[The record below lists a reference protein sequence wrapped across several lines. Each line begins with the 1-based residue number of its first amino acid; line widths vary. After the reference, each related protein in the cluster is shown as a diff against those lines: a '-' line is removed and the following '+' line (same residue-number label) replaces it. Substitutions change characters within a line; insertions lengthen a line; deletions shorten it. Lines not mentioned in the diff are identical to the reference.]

1 METNLAL
8 QLTDLEQTIETAPP
22 AAVTADRSHLTLV
35 AARPPAPRSRVRLR
49 TRLRTLTVRDD
60 SYRAFRIY

>member
-8 QLTDLEQTIETAPP
+8 QLTDLDQTIETAPP
-22 AAVTADRSHLTLV
+22 AAMAADRPHLTLV
-35 AARPPAPRSRVRLR
+35 AARLPAPRSRVRLR
-49 TRLRTLTVRDD
+49 ARLRALSKRDD